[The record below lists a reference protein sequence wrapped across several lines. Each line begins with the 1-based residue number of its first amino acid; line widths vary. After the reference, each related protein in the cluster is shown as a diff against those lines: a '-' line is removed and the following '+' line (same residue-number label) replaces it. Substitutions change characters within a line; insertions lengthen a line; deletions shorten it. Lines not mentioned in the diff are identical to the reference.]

1 MYISNPADREELLKV
16 LAIKGE
22 VEDYIVR
29 LRTKIGKEVFV
40 SANIHILLGPDGKP
54 IGVEGSLRDV
64 SERII
69 AEERLKE
76 NEKLLRKQNE
86 EYAALNQELRWRNE
100 QILMIN
106 KELQQASDIFMN
118 IRTGLHIYH
127 LEDPDDDRTLRM
139 IGTNPAAERL
149 NRDCS
154 QGSAWKYPG

>member
-1 MYISNPADREELLKV
+1 M
-16 LAIKGE
+16 
-22 VEDYIVR
+22 
-29 LRTKIGKEVFV
+29 VFV
-40 SANIHILLGPDGKP
+40 SANIHLLTGPDGKT

-69 AEERLKE
+69 AEEKLKE

-127 LEDPDDDRTLRM
+127 LEDLDDDRTLRM

-149 NRDCS
+149 TGSSS
-154 QGSAWKYPG
+154 QRFAWKYP

>member
-1 MYISNPADREELLKV
+1 
-16 LAIKGE
+16 
-22 VEDYIVR
+22 
-29 LRTKIGKEVFV
+29 
-40 SANIHILLGPDGKP
+40 
-54 IGVEGSLRDV
+54 V

-127 LEDPDDDRTLRM
+127 LEDQNDDRSLRM

-149 NRDCS
+149 TGLQAKDLPWNTLDENS
-154 QGSAWKYPG
+154 PD